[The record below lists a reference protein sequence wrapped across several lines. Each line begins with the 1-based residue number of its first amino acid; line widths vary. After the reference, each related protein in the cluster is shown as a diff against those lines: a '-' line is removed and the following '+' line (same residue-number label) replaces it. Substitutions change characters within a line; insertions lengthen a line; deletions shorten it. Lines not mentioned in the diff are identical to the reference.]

1 MFGSIVHRLARKPW
15 SLVLV
20 AGLVV
25 LVGAAF
31 LVAQVN
37 EGSLFGVTLG
47 GMPGHARS
55 PAGVFSETPQNDAQI
70 EIELARRATC

>member
-47 GMPGHARS
+47 GS
-55 PAGVFSETPQNDAQI
+55 PRYGCWPLFGRCP
-70 EIELARRATC
+70 